1 MLAAMLMT
9 AHAAWQPASFAS
21 RPMQGMSV
29 PATSPIVMYANPVIT
44 ETVASVQNVATLAAS
59 HPNCVLAGACV
70 LFVYTN
76 MVRSTGV
83 FQTRTK
89 APSYRGVEKL
99 GKFGWLQA
107 DMRVPLP
114 SFAELENACHR
125 IGNQDGREVY
135 LCATAP
141 SVRCQE
147 NAVFSE
153 YYKQPVYI
161 CDQYSSSS

>member
-1 MLAAMLMT
+1 MLAAVLMT

-21 RPMQGMSV
+21 RPMQGMSM
-29 PATSPIVMYANPVIT
+29 PAASPIVMYANPV
-44 ETVASVQNVATLAAS
+44 ATLAAN
-59 HPNCVLAGACV
+59 HPNFVLAGACV

-114 SFAELENACHR
+114 SFAELEDACHR

-141 SVRCQE
+141 SARCQE